1 LDFSASETRLECS
14 SGSEIRVPVP
24 DSRRGLQPRRSL
36 KFARLVSTR
45 QRSRQHVQLKGAL
58 AVAMLICGP
67 STELAWAGSNP
78 DPSVT
83 KDLAPFQR
91 SQGSGSS
98 NPTPARLSITEV
110 YADLYVLGPGDGL
123 QLTFLDPA
131 AKEIGGPFGILPDG
145 TSSLPLLGSVQLTG
159 LTIGQASRWL
169 SSLYGKQLK
178 RPQLYLTLITPRPV
192 KVSIIG
198 EVEKPGLYPLPP
210 FSTPVSAIQQ
220 AGGITVN
227 SDIRKVTLRRQ
238 AGIDGSQKQAT
249 LDISQVLLNGNQLQN
264 PVLFDGD
271 TLIIGFTKE
280 VPADIRELGASNLAP
295 TAISVTI
302 LGEVKTPGNVSLP
315 ANTPL
320 VEAIFRAG
328 GPVRWRANK
337 NQVEL
342 VRFSRDGKATR
353 QTFSYNDT
361 TNLSLKNPPLRNGDT
376 VIVKSSV
383 YGKVLNAFSDIAIPI
398 GAASGAANLVNTWY
412 FNRNWNNNNN

>member
-1 LDFSASETRLECS
+1 M
-14 SGSEIRVPVP
+14 PVP
-24 DSRRGLQPRRSL
+24 DSRLGLQPGRSL
-36 KFARLVSTR
+36 SLTRLLGSQARC
-45 QRSRQHVQLKGAL
+45 RQHVQLKGAL
-58 AVAMLICGP
+58 AVALLICGP
-67 STELAWAGSNP
+67 STELARAGSNP
-78 DPSVT
+78 DSSLTRDQV
-83 KDLAPFQR
+83 PFQPG
-91 SQGSGSS
+91 QGTGSS
-98 NPTPARLSITEV
+98 NPTPVRLSITEV

-280 VPADIRELGASNLAP
+280 VPADIREIGASNLAP

-302 LGEVKTPGNVSLP
+302 LGEVKSPGSVSLP

-361 TNLSLKNPPLRNGDT
+361 TNLSQKNPPLRNGDT
-376 VIVKSSV
+376 VIVKSSL
-383 YGKVLNAFSDIAIPI
+383 YGKVLDVFSDIAVPI
-398 GAASGAANLVNTWY
+398 GAASSAANLVNTWNY
-412 FNRNWNNNNN
+412 YGRNWNNNNNN

>member
-1 LDFSASETRLECS
+1 MPD
-14 SGSEIRVPVP
+14 P
-24 DSRRGLQPRRSL
+24 DSRRGLQPGRSL
-36 KFARLVSTR
+36 SLTRLLGSQPR
-45 QRSRQHVQLKGAL
+45 CRQHVQLKGAL
-58 AVAMLICGP
+58 AVALLICGT

-78 DPSVT
+78 DSSLTRDQV
-83 KDLAPFQR
+83 PFQPG
-91 SQGSGSS
+91 QGTGSS
-98 NPTPARLSITEV
+98 NPTPVRLSITEV

-280 VPADIRELGASNLAP
+280 VPADIREIGASNLAP
-295 TAISVTI
+295 KSINVTI
-302 LGEVKTPGNVSLP
+302 LGEVKSPGSVSLP

-342 VRFSRDGKATR
+342 VRFSRDGKASR

-361 TNLSLKNPPLRNGDT
+361 TNLSQKNPPLRNGDT
-376 VIVKSSV
+376 VIVKSSL
-383 YGKVLNAFSDIAIPI
+383 YGKVLDVFSDIAVPI
-398 GAASGAANLVNTWY
+398 GAASSAANLVNTWNY
-412 FNRNWNNNNN
+412 YGRNWNNNNNN

>member
-1 LDFSASETRLECS
+1 
-14 SGSEIRVPVP
+14 VPVP

-36 KFARLVSTR
+36 KFARLLGTR
-45 QRSRQHVQLKGAL
+45 PRSRQQVQLKGAL
-58 AVAMLICGP
+58 ALAMLICGP
-67 STELAWAGSNP
+67 STELARAGSNP
-78 DPSVT
+78 DSSPT
-83 KDLAPFQR
+83 RDLAPFQR
-91 SQGSGSS
+91 GQGSGSS

-227 SDIRKVTLRRQ
+227 SDIRRVTLRRQ

>member
-1 LDFSASETRLECS
+1 MPD
-14 SGSEIRVPVP
+14 P
-24 DSRRGLQPRRSL
+24 DSRRGLQPGRSL
-36 KFARLVSTR
+36 SLTRLLGSQPR
-45 QRSRQHVQLKGAL
+45 CRQHVQLKGAL
-58 AVAMLICGP
+58 AVALLICGT

-78 DPSVT
+78 DSSLTRDQV
-83 KDLAPFQR
+83 PFQPG
-91 SQGSGSS
+91 QGTGSS
-98 NPTPARLSITEV
+98 NPTPVRLSITEV

-280 VPADIRELGASNLAP
+280 VPADIREIGASNLAP
-295 TAISVTI
+295 KSINVTI
-302 LGEVKTPGNVSLP
+302 LGEVKSPGSVSLP

-342 VRFSRDGKATR
+342 VRFSRDGKASR
-353 QTFSYNDT
+353 QMFSYNDT
-361 TNLSLKNPPLRNGDT
+361 TNLSQKNPPLRNGDT
-376 VIVKSSV
+376 VIVKSSL
-383 YGKVLNAFSDIAIPI
+383 YGKVLDVFSDIAVPI
-398 GAASGAANLVNTWY
+398 GAASSAANLVNTWNY
-412 FNRNWNNNNN
+412 YGRNWNNNNNN